1 VTPYDFGI
9 DQGPVIPKE
18 VMLEARMQAA
28 QARREGKIR
37 FRAGVAIVLG
47 VWAIGF
53 AFLAFLVYRYVAR

>member
-1 VTPYDFGI
+1 
-9 DQGPVIPKE
+9 
-18 VMLEARMQAA
+18 MQAA